1 MCWVIGG
8 GIMSPSKQKYK
19 EAVQA
24 AKDLCSGNIT
34 GVPEHFDERQRKIFD
49 QKSSYFK
56 HQFDYW
62 GGVNND
68 LYLAY
73 TGKTAEEYHA
83 NT

>member
-1 MCWVIGG
+1 
-8 GIMSPSKQKYK
+8 MSPSKQKYK

-24 AKDLCSGNIT
+24 AKDFSYGKIT
-34 GVPEHFDERQRKIFD
+34 SIPEHFDERQQRIFE

-62 GGVNND
+62 ESVNND
-68 LYLAY
+68 MYLAY

>member
-1 MCWVIGG
+1 
-8 GIMSPSKQKYK
+8 MSPSKQKYK

-24 AKDLCSGNIT
+24 AKDFSYGNIT
-34 GVPEHFDERQRKIFD
+34 AVPEHFDERQRRIFD
-49 QKSSYFK
+49 REYLRFS
-56 HQFDYW
+56 DRL
-62 GGVNND
+62 GIIENVMND

>member
-1 MCWVIGG
+1 
-8 GIMSPSKQKYK
+8 MSPSKQKYK

-24 AKDLCSGNIT
+24 AKDFCCEKIT
-34 GVPEHFDERQRKIFD
+34 SIPEHFDERQQRIFN

-56 HQFDYW
+56 HQFVYW
-62 GGVNND
+62 ESVNND
-68 LYLAY
+68 MYLAY